1 MDVLVLFT
9 SHRVEMLPH
18 FESVAKNHDVII
30 IEEPKDERFRD
41 MLEGRLDVD
50 AYVRSIDTSFPLYS
64 KHQCEVLRRLHGIG
78 KRIYQADPYLEAI
91 ETIRDA
97 VERGEF
103 ERLPKDERLELVRK
117 TEREA
122 NLAWLDYQEAFLRRD
137 FDELVDAT
145 VRFTKADAER
155 FKVRDRMRA
164 EEIAKLIE
172 NVEGKVLVE
181 AGQIHILLPKYL
193 EDLGLEVS
201 TINLPETVA
210 RNLGIELY
218 PNPGNELTKKFML
231 GEEVDDETARL
242 MAARGIIY
250 ISLIPKDEMLPSDEN
265 PYPHL
270 VEENK
275 IAKAVS
281 KLSYEGCKRIFYKIW
296 G

>member
-1 MDVLVLFT
+1 MEILFT

-18 FESVAKNHDVII
+18 FEKIAEDFEVII
-30 IEEPKDERFRD
+30 IEEPKDKRFQE
-41 MLEGRLDVD
+41 MLEGKISVD
-50 AYVRSIDTSFPLYS
+50 DYVRSIDTSFPLYS
-64 KHQCEVLRRLHGIG
+64 KHQCEVLRRLHKMG
-78 KRIYQADPYLEAI
+78 KRIHQADPYLEVI
-91 ETIRDA
+91 EMIREA

-103 ERLPKDERLELVRK
+103 ENLPKDERIELVRK

-155 FKVRDRMRA
+155 FRVRDRMRA
-164 EEIAKLIE
+164 EEIARLLEDIKGNVLI
-172 NVEGKVLVE
+172 E
-181 AGQIHILLPKYL
+181 AGQIHVLLPKYL
-193 EDLGLEVS
+193 EDLDFEVS
-201 TINLPETVA
+201 TINLPETIA

-231 GEEVDDETARL
+231 REDVDEDEAKL

-250 ISLIPKDEMLPSDEN
+250 ISLIPKDEMLPSNEN